1 MPTKGPDFGHLADWA
16 FDSGMKCVRCAM
28 LCASPG
34 GRICSDL
41 RNMELPSG
49 FLKRGSEWMISDLIC
64 YSILSARKWYKSYQI
79 LLSLDKISK
88 VHYSNLPRHP
98 KLFQWSSQA
107 TPQKCYCNLPT
118 SGYRSSGS
126 RQRRTNS
133 AAWSGFRFVNWSN
146 KLPLLMFHE
155 VCFCRC
161 WLHLSDMWT
170 ELNTWNGQFLTVEVF
185 SNTWQKIFSVLWI
198 CLATL
203 LNCDRLPWVGWHGW
217 SLTWVCRWDFEEAQI
232 NVFENPELTGNLPW
246 THHIWWTKTTG
257 FLHVFPWTNPVNKCS
272 SHSMVKIDSLSVL
285 WEGPC
290 RWIGVFFLQ
299 HQVVWGSVVLIP
311 DIHRSLWLLPLPG
324 PWILTVAKI
333 KPLIWQ
339 VTFLWFW
346 LQASLSWSAS
356 SSDPSPTMFSIPPV
370 SPSENLPAW
379 GELNMVSGRVWQ
391 WDVFD
396 RFQIFSTWRT
406 IPRIVSG

>member
-1 MPTKGPDFGHLADWA
+1 
-16 FDSGMKCVRCAM
+16 
-28 LCASPG
+28 
-34 GRICSDL
+34 
-41 RNMELPSG
+41 
-49 FLKRGSEWMISDLIC
+49 
-64 YSILSARKWYKSYQI
+64 
-79 LLSLDKISK
+79 
-88 VHYSNLPRHP
+88 
-98 KLFQWSSQA
+98 
-107 TPQKCYCNLPT
+107 
-118 SGYRSSGS
+118 
-126 RQRRTNS
+126 
-133 AAWSGFRFVNWSN
+133 
-146 KLPLLMFHE
+146 MFHE

-161 WLHLSDMWT
+161 WLHFFDMWT
-170 ELNTWNGQFLTVEVF
+170 ELNTWNGQFLTVEVC
-185 SNTWQKIFSVLWI
+185 SNTWQKIFSVIWI

-203 LNCDRLPWVGWHGW
+203 LKCDRLPWVGWHGW
-217 SLTWVCRWDFEEAQI
+217 SLTWVCRWVFEEAQI
-232 NVFENPELTGNLPW
+232 NVFENPELKGNLTW
-246 THHIWWTKTTG
+246 NHHIWWTKTTG
-257 FLHVFPWTNPVNKCS
+257 FLHMFPWTNPVKKCS

-290 RWIGVFFLQ
+290 RWIGVVCAILYFFLQ

-311 DIHRSLWLLPLPG
+311 DIHRSLWLFPLPG

-346 LQASLSWSAS
+346 LQTSLSWSAS